1 MASEMHNLLRL
12 AALFVAVQCIYGQ
25 GYNLRNGGNVVL
37 ANSEPLVTARTI
49 ERAKQ
54 MSMGTP
60 LKGIRV
66 FVPEEQGAQRAVENQ
81 LAAQHIHVA
90 PKHTMLEAA
99 ESTSAYANVPWWVF
113 FLTFVGSIAAICT
126 MFYVTERMWD
136 KRQQS

>member
-1 MASEMHNLLRL
+1 MVKVLLKRL
-12 AALFVAVQCIYGQ
+12 CCARCPDSARAVS
-25 GYNLRNGGNVVL
+25 GYNLRNGGNVAL

-54 MSMGTP
+54 LSMGTP

-66 FVPEEQGAQRAVENQ
+66 FVPEGQTDQRAVENQ
-81 LAAQHIHVA
+81 LAAQHIKIA
-90 PKHTMLEAA
+90 PKGTMLEAA

-113 FLTFVGSIAAICT
+113 LLTFFGSIGTICA
-126 MFYVTERMWD
+126 MFYITERMWD